1 MFLFWRH
8 PEKALDIS
16 VPGIGHS
23 DIRGFGSLLTDRSMV
38 RREPCC
44 LLAWIIVL
52 YADIVQS
59 QIARTLKYAKAL
71 PGCLQS
77 FGFPA
82 VSSTILLTALVY
94 PP

>member
-44 LLAWIIVL
+44 LLAWIIVP

-59 QIARTLKYAKAL
+59 QIARTLKMLKPFQGVSNRSVSCRKQHY
-71 PGCLQS
+71 
-77 FGFPA
+77 PA
-82 VSSTILLTALVY
+82 YALVY

>member
-23 DIRGFGSLLTDRSMV
+23 DIRGFRLFLTYRSMV
-38 RREPCC
+38 RRESCR
-44 LLAWIIVL
+44 LLEWIIVP

-59 QIARTLKYAKAL
+59 QIARTLKDAKAL